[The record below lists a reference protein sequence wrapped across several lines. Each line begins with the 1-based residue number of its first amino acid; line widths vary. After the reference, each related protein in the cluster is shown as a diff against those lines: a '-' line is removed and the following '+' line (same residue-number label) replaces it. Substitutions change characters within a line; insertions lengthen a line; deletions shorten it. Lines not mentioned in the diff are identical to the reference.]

1 MMNAYERTEGKEYTR
16 MTDSR
21 FAEWAM
27 EYSQRTNRSLAG
39 TGLSGAP
46 DDRFADAAQQWGMIV
61 GTAPRPVGIAAA
73 AATAATAAVPV
84 PPAADAPFAV
94 DASAPRSRTPDA
106 RDWTGVEAIAH
117 AERHMPVLRTLM
129 GELCRDADFR
139 NVRIA
144 VCLVLEPKTAV
155 LLRALRRAGA
165 TVGVFCDPAETD
177 RRVADQLR
185 AEGIAVEA
193 DAEWT
198 PEQAHQGALR
208 LLDEIRP
215 HIIIDDGASFSR
227 LAAAERPQLL
237 GDLIGVCEE
246 TTSGVRAF
254 QAMQDAGR
262 LPFPVVAVNDSVLK
276 TGFDNAHGTGESCVT
291 TMQGILGAEAFAG
304 SRVTVIGYGPV
315 GRGFALRVRA
325 LGARVTVC
333 DTDPVAALQAV
344 FDGFAARSIDDS
356 LENADMVVSATGVRH
371 TVTMRHMRRMRT
383 GAVLSVIGGIANEI
397 ALDDIPGFRH
407 VAECCRR
414 DIAIPDGPTLTLLAE
429 GDGVNYT
436 AGGGNPI
443 EIMDL
448 SFAVQASA
456 VAWLLTHRDETA
468 PGLMR
473 LGAASDRRIAAAAL
487 AVRGFAASS
496 AEPDNGYDWTLT
508 RFADSAGTDQ
518 PPADRASGGQ
528 TGPDHAQ
535 EA

>member
-1 MMNAYERTEGKEYTR
+1 
-16 MTDSR
+16 
-21 FAEWAM
+21 
-27 EYSQRTNRSLAG
+27 
-39 TGLSGAP
+39 
-46 DDRFADAAQQWGMIV
+46 
-61 GTAPRPVGIAAA
+61 
-73 AATAATAAVPV
+73 
-84 PPAADAPFAV
+84 
-94 DASAPRSRTPDA
+94 
-106 RDWTGVEAIAH
+106 
-117 AERHMPVLRTLM
+117 
-129 GELCRDADFR
+129 
-139 NVRIA
+139 
-144 VCLVLEPKTAV
+144 
-155 LLRALRRAGA
+155 
-165 TVGVFCDPAETD
+165 
-177 RRVADQLR
+177 
-185 AEGIAVEA
+185 
-193 DAEWT
+193 
-198 PEQAHQGALR
+198 
-208 LLDEIRP
+208 
-215 HIIIDDGASFSR
+215 
-227 LAAAERPQLL
+227 
-237 GDLIGVCEE
+237 
-246 TTSGVRAF
+246 
-254 QAMQDAGR
+254 
-262 LPFPVVAVNDSVLK
+262 
-276 TGFDNAHGTGESCVT
+276 
-291 TMQGILGAEAFAG
+291 
-304 SRVTVIGYGPV
+304 
-315 GRGFALRVRA
+315 
-325 LGARVTVC
+325 
-333 DTDPVAALQAV
+333 
-344 FDGFAARSIDDS
+344 
-356 LENADMVVSATGVRH
+356 
-371 TVTMRHMRRMRT
+371 MRRMRT